1 MHRTA
6 VVALRV
12 ALRVICIA
20 GVACVATPAMTEQ
33 ATSPPRLRAQGTQFL
48 GEAGRPYV
56 PRWVSGLT
64 LLARTPAQQAAFL
77 DWAKTTGFNGVRVF
91 GGALTLAGQTPES
104 ARAALPGL
112 LDRAAARGLTVE
124 VTALT
129 DTGTGYD
136 ARAHL
141 SAIVDILAGRPGVVL
156 ELANEV
162 GHRTQAQDLTPT
174 RLQAMGRELAAPR
187 GVVWAIGAV
196 DGPTLAGDYATIHV
210 NRANG
215 LWEHVPGLKVLHTT
229 AVRLGVPVIDNEPV
243 GADEQHGRET
253 GRQRINEPA
262 VFMAFGAFDRASGFG
277 GVHHSQAGL
286 LAALPGPVQQ
296 RSAEAYVAGH
306 RAVESVLGD
315 ERGVFHDVGEAGAP
329 LVSVS
334 GLPADRVLT
343 FVAVKQAVIV
353 VAGAS
358 DDAVL
363 RWAAGWHSSRVVKTM
378 RGADGRR
385 VDIIHAILK

>member
-1 MHRTA
+1 MNAGAMRA
-6 VVALRV
+6 LLLPIVVAGL
-12 ALRVICIA
+12 ALTARSA
-20 GVACVATPAMTEQ
+20 LTFRDQPL
-33 ATSPPRLRAQGTQFL
+33 PRLRVEGTQFL
-48 GEAGRPYV
+48 DETGRAYI

-64 LLARTPAQQAAFL
+64 LLARSPYQQATYL
-77 DWAKTTGFNGVRVF
+77 DWAARTGFNGVRVF
-91 GGALTLAGQTPES
+91 AGALAWAGQSPES

-112 LDRAAARGLTVE
+112 LDRAAARGLAVE

-141 SAIVDILAGRPGVVL
+141 SVIVDILAGRPGVVL

-162 GHRTQAQDLTPT
+162 GHPTQARDMTPS
-174 RLQAMGRELAAPR
+174 RLQAWGRELAAPR

-196 DGPTLAGDYATIHV
+196 DDPALAGDYSTIHV

-215 LWEHVPGLKVLHTT
+215 LWEQVPGLKVLHTT
-229 AVRLGVPVIDNEPV
+229 AIRLGVPVINNEPI
-243 GADEQHGRET
+243 GADEQHGRHT
-253 GRQRINEPA
+253 GRQRIDEPA
-262 VFMAFGAFDRASGFG
+262 VFLVFGASDQASGFG

-315 ERGVFHDVGEAGAP
+315 ERGVLRDVGEGGAP

-343 FVAVKQAVIV
+343 FVAGKQAVIV
-353 VAGAS
+353 VAGAH
-358 DDAVL
+358 DDTVL
-363 RWAAGWHSSRVVKTM
+363 RWAEGWTPQRVVKTM

-385 VDIIHAILK
+385 VDIIHARIK